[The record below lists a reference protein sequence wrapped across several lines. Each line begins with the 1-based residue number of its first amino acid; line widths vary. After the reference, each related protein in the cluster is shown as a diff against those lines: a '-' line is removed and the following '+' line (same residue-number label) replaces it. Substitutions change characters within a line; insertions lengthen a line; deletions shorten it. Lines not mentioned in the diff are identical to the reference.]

1 MVSTNYS
8 IMAEAGSVATLTL
21 LGACGFVVLIV
32 LNLVFF
38 PQSGREFF
46 SLVKKCTS
54 KQRFLAVL
62 DVLVTIFMGL
72 EFLEILFLLILI

>member
-1 MVSTNYS
+1 
-8 IMAEAGSVATLTL
+8 MAEAGSVTTLTL

-38 PQSGREFF
+38 LNQEESF
-46 SLVKKCTS
+46 SVWLRNATLQ
-54 KQRFLAVL
+54 QRVLAVL

>member
-1 MVSTNYS
+1 MT
-8 IMAEAGSVATLTL
+8 I

-38 PQSGREFF
+38 LNQEESF
-46 SLVKKCTS
+46 SVWLRNATLQ
-54 KQRFLAVL
+54 QRVLAVL

>member
-1 MVSTNYS
+1 
-8 IMAEAGSVATLTL
+8 MAEAGSVATLTL

-38 PQSGREFF
+38 LNQEESFWVWLRNA
-46 SLVKKCTS
+46 TS
-54 KQRFLAVL
+54 KKRFLAVL
-62 DVLVTIFMGL
+62 DVLVTILTGL

>member
-1 MVSTNYS
+1 
-8 IMAEAGSVATLTL
+8 MAEAGSVATLTL

-38 PQSGREFF
+38 LNQEERF
-46 SLVKKCTS
+46 SVWLKNATS
-54 KQRFLAVL
+54 KQRFFAVI

>member
-1 MVSTNYS
+1 
-8 IMAEAGSVATLTL
+8 MAEAGSVATLTL

-38 PQSGREFF
+38 LNQEESFWVWLRNA
-46 SLVKKCTS
+46 TS
-54 KQRFLAVL
+54 KKRFLAVL
-62 DVLVTIFMGL
+62 DVIVTILMGL

>member
-1 MVSTNYS
+1 
-8 IMAEAGSVATLTL
+8 MAEAGSVATLTL

-38 PQSGREFF
+38 LNQEESF
-46 SLVKKCTS
+46 SVWLRNATS
-54 KQRFLAVL
+54 KKRFLAVL
-62 DVLVTIFMGL
+62 GVLIKILMGL

>member
-1 MVSTNYS
+1 
-8 IMAEAGSVATLTL
+8 MAEAGSVATLTL

-38 PQSGREFF
+38 LNQEESF
-46 SLVKKCTS
+46 SVWLRNATS
-54 KQRFLAVL
+54 KKRFLAVL
-62 DVLVTIFMGL
+62 DVIVTILMGL

>member
-1 MVSTNYS
+1 
-8 IMAEAGSVATLTL
+8 MADAGSVATLTL

-38 PQSGREFF
+38 LNQEESF
-46 SLVKKCTS
+46 SVWLKNATS

-62 DVLVTIFMGL
+62 DGLVTIFMGL
-72 EFLEILFLLILI
+72 QFLDILFLLILI

>member
-1 MVSTNYS
+1 
-8 IMAEAGSVATLTL
+8 MAEAGSVATLTL

-38 PQSGREFF
+38 LNQEESF
-46 SLVKKCTS
+46 SVWLRNATS
-54 KQRFLAVL
+54 KQRFLAGI
-62 DVLVTIFMGL
+62 DVLVTILTGV

>member
-1 MVSTNYS
+1 
-8 IMAEAGSVATLTL
+8 MAEAGSVATLTL

-38 PQSGREFF
+38 LNQEESF
-46 SLVKKCTS
+46 SVWLKNATS

-62 DVLVTIFMGL
+62 DILVTFFVGL
-72 EFLEILFLLILI
+72 EVLEILFLLILI

>member
-1 MVSTNYS
+1 
-8 IMAEAGSVATLTL
+8 MAEAGSIATLTL

-38 PQSGREFF
+38 LNQEESF
-46 SLVKKCTS
+46 LVWLKNATS

-62 DVLVTIFMGL
+62 DGLVTIIFAL
-72 EFLEILFLLILI
+72 EFLEVLLPLLILI

>member
-1 MVSTNYS
+1 
-8 IMAEAGSVATLTL
+8 MAEAGSVATLTL

-38 PQSGREFF
+38 LNQEESFWVWLRNA
-46 SLVKKCTS
+46 TS
-54 KQRFLAVL
+54 KKRFLAVL
-62 DVLVTIFMGL
+62 DVLVTILMGL

>member
-1 MVSTNYS
+1 
-8 IMAEAGSVATLTL
+8 MADAGSVATFPL

-38 PQSGREFF
+38 LNQEESF
-46 SLVKKCTS
+46 SVWLKNATS

-62 DVLVTIFMGL
+62 DGLVTIFMGL
-72 EFLEILFLLILI
+72 QFLDILFLLILI

>member
-1 MVSTNYS
+1 MT
-8 IMAEAGSVATLTL
+8 I

-38 PQSGREFF
+38 LNQEQSF
-46 SLVKKCTS
+46 SVWLRNATS
-54 KQRFLAVL
+54 KQRVLAVL

>member
-1 MVSTNYS
+1 
-8 IMAEAGSVATLTL
+8 MADAGSVATLTL

-38 PQSGREFF
+38 LNQEERF
-46 SLVKKCTS
+46 SVWLKNATS
-54 KQRFLAVL
+54 KQRFFAVI

-72 EFLEILFLLILI
+72 EFLEILFLLIFI

>member
-1 MVSTNYS
+1 
-8 IMAEAGSVATLTL
+8 MADAGSVATLTL

-38 PQSGREFF
+38 LNQEESF
-46 SLVKKCTS
+46 SVWLKNATS

-62 DVLVTIFMGL
+62 DGLVTIFMGL
-72 EFLEILFLLILI
+72 QFLDILYLLILI

>member
-1 MVSTNYS
+1 
-8 IMAEAGSVATLTL
+8 MADAGSVATLTI

-38 PQSGREFF
+38 LNQEESF
-46 SLVKKCTS
+46 SVWLKNATS

-62 DVLVTIFMGL
+62 DGLVTIFMGL
-72 EFLEILFLLILI
+72 QFLDILFLLILI

>member
-1 MVSTNYS
+1 MT
-8 IMAEAGSVATLTL
+8 I

-38 PQSGREFF
+38 LNQEESF
-46 SLVKKCTS
+46 SVWLRNATLQ
-54 KQRFLAVL
+54 QRVLAVL

-72 EFLEILFLLILI
+72 EFLEILFLLISI

>member
-1 MVSTNYS
+1 
-8 IMAEAGSVATLTL
+8 MAEAGSVATLTL

-38 PQSGREFF
+38 LNQEESF
-46 SLVKKCTS
+46 SVWLKNATS
-54 KQRFLAVL
+54 KQRILAVL

-72 EFLEILFLLILI
+72 KFLEILFLLILI

>member
-1 MVSTNYS
+1 MT
-8 IMAEAGSVATLTL
+8 I

-38 PQSGREFF
+38 LNQEESF
-46 SLVKKCTS
+46 SVWLRNATLQ
-54 KQRFLAVL
+54 QRVLAVL

-72 EFLEILFLLILI
+72 EFLEILFLLILIYAL

>member
-1 MVSTNYS
+1 
-8 IMAEAGSVATLTL
+8 MAEAGSVATLTL

-38 PQSGREFF
+38 LNQEERF
-46 SLVKKCTS
+46 SVWLKNATS
-54 KQRFLAVL
+54 KERFLAVI

>member
-1 MVSTNYS
+1 
-8 IMAEAGSVATLTL
+8 MAEAGSIATLTL

-38 PQSGREFF
+38 LNQEESF
-46 SLVKKCTS
+46 SVWLRNATS
-54 KQRFLAVL
+54 KKRFLAVL
-62 DVLVTIFMGL
+62 DVIVTILMGL

>member
-1 MVSTNYS
+1 
-8 IMAEAGSVATLTL
+8 MAEAGSAATLTL
-21 LGACGFVVLIV
+21 LGACGFVVLIA

-38 PQSGREFF
+38 LNQEESF
-46 SLVKKCTS
+46 SVWLRNATS